1 MVYLPQTP
9 NAYTDPKLTKQL
21 IKSNISVFKVN
32 PSKPR
37 NITEVVA
44 QTPSDPTGPNSKPNG
59 KGKFILK
66 KIIIPRTRSFKLD
79 LRLYFYLYSYYNHL
93 DASRM
98 LIIAYIF
105 SPIDFAEHPGL
116 DHDVPVQLEERNA
129 QTTATKKEPQKTQY
143 NRIWTS
149 ANCQLVLGRLRL
161 FASARHGH
169 VWSSPVVH
177 V

>member
-66 KIIIPRTRSFKLD
+66 KDKNSAHEDTTNWIYDFISIFIIIITIWM
-79 LRLYFYLYSYYNHL
+79 LR
-93 DASRM
+93 
-98 LIIAYIF
+98 
-105 SPIDFAEHPGL
+105 G
-116 DHDVPVQLEERNA
+116 
-129 QTTATKKEPQKTQY
+129 
-143 NRIWTS
+143 
-149 ANCQLVLGRLRL
+149 C
-161 FASARHGH
+161 
-169 VWSSPVVH
+169 
-177 V
+177 